1 MAISSRQPSSPLG
14 RRAVFAIA
22 LFASGVASVSWSA
35 EPVNPALSPM
45 TRQQS
50 HQSSVPA
57 ATGWALQG
65 RVVDARSQPAANFT
79 VFFVDGRGNFLAQYG
94 LAYTDNTGHFF
105 LNYAGASTGTQLF
118 IEVANTEG
126 SVVYR
131 STTPFQPQLGTVS
144 FQSITLRA
152 PGKPIGAR

>member
-1 MAISSRQPSSPLG
+1 M
-14 RRAVFAIA
+14 
-22 LFASGVASVSWSA
+22 ASVSWSA
-35 EPVNPALSPM
+35 EPVNPALHTSPM
-45 TRQQS
+45 TRLQPNQS
-50 HQSSVPA
+50 AVPV

-118 IEVANTEG
+118 IEVASADGNP
-126 SVVYR
+126 VYR